1 MSRPRTRAAVIIMTQ
16 YNHKPRIVVSDTDYA
31 RLSDLATGALA
42 RFPEIAEELQAEMVR
57 AEVVSASALP
67 ADVVRMGS
75 TVEFRSD
82 GGQHRRVEL
91 VFPIDA
97 DISANK
103 VSVLTPIGTALIGL
117 SAGQSIRFTTQD
129 GREQTL
135 TVIAVT

>member
-1 MSRPRTRAAVIIMTQ
+1 MTRHNT
-16 YNHKPRIVVSDTDYA
+16 KPRIVVSDSDYA

-42 RFPEIAEELQAEMVR
+42 RFPEIAEQLLDEMNR

-75 TVEFRSD
+75 IVEFRSN

-117 SAGQSIRFTTQD
+117 SAGQSIRFTSND

-135 TVIAVT
+135 TVLAVD

>member
-1 MSRPRTRAAVIIMTQ
+1 MSPSRTRGAVINMTQ
-16 YNHKPRIVVSDTDYA
+16 TNHKPRIVVSDADHA
-31 RLSDLATGALA
+31 RLSDLAAGALQ

-57 AEVVSASALP
+57 AEVVAASVLP

-75 TVEFRSD
+75 TVEFRSN
-82 GGQHRRVEL
+82 GGQHRRIEL

-135 TVIAVT
+135 TVLSVG

>member
-1 MSRPRTRAAVIIMTQ
+1 LRTRGAVINMTQ
-16 YNHKPRIVVSDTDYA
+16 HNHKPRIIVSDTDHA

-42 RFPEIAEELQAEMVR
+42 RFPEIAEELQAEMNR
-57 AEVVSASALP
+57 ADIVSASALP
-67 ADVVRMGS
+67 GDVVRMGS
-75 TVEFRSD
+75 LVEFRSN

-117 SAGQSIRFTTQD
+117 AAGQSIRFTTQD

-135 TVIAVT
+135 TVLSVG

>member
-1 MSRPRTRAAVIIMTQ
+1 MRGAVTIMTQ
-16 YNHKPRIVVSDTDYA
+16 HDHKPPIIVSDIDHA
-31 RLSDLATGALA
+31 RLSDLAMGALA
-42 RFPEIAEELQAEMVR
+42 RFPEIAEELQAELTR

-75 TVEFRSD
+75 TIEFRSN
-82 GGQHRRVEL
+82 GGQQRRVEL
-91 VFPIDA
+91 VFPVDA

-103 VSVLTPIGTALIGL
+103 ISVLTPVGTALIGL

-135 TVIAVT
+135 TVLAVE

>member
-1 MSRPRTRAAVIIMTQ
+1 MTQ
-16 YNHKPRIVVSDTDYA
+16 SLYKPRILVSDADHE

-42 RFPEIAEELQAEMVR
+42 RFPEIADALQAEMNR

-117 SAGQSIRFTTQD
+117 SAGQSIRFTTND
-129 GREQTL
+129 GRDQTL
-135 TVIAVT
+135 TVLSVG

>member
-1 MSRPRTRAAVIIMTQ
+1 MRAAVIIMTQ
-16 YNHKPRIVVSDTDYA
+16 HHHKPKILVSDTDYT

-42 RFPEIAEELQAEMVR
+42 RSPEIAEELQAELSR
-57 AEVVSASALP
+57 AEVVSAAALP

-75 TVEFRSD
+75 TVEFRSN

-117 SAGQSIRFTTQD
+117 SAGQSIRFITQD
-129 GREQTL
+129 GREQML